1 MRSAEPFSAPVH
13 GLRGAAAFAVVIFHW
28 YQIFPGFS
36 QQLDQIFPVGTVLN
50 PVSFFGFG
58 WLGVPLFFV
67 LSGYL
72 LGSKVIGERLRASF
86 LLQFWSRR
94 LLRIYPAVWIH
105 LLVLLAVATQIQ
117 GLVSPKMWDVL
128 ASQFL
133 LWINM
138 PPQWHPPISNVL
150 WTLPIELSFYLALPV
165 IGALS
170 RKIAWYLL
178 LGVAFF
184 ITIGWRGYLIETEDL
199 QNYAVLLP
207 WLDMLP
213 GTLFTFMAGYSL
225 NYLPALASQR
235 VARWGLIASLVAF
248 VALLQWQLLLNDVY
262 WTGHWI
268 LVVWPPCIAV
278 TIAGIVYFCD
288 QPIRPIS
295 FLAHPVMIW
304 LGNISFGV
312 YLWHYPIMR
321 AMALVAPDTW
331 LSTWGSIV
339 AMPIALLIT
348 LPIATLS
355 YRLIERP
362 LMGWAS

>member
-1 MRSAEPFSAPVH
+1 
-13 GLRGAAAFAVVIFHW
+13 
-28 YQIFPGFS
+28 
-36 QQLDQIFPVGTVLN
+36 
-50 PVSFFGFG
+50 
-58 WLGVPLFFV
+58 
-67 LSGYL
+67 
-72 LGSKVIGERLRASF
+72 
-86 LLQFWSRR
+86 
-94 LLRIYPAVWIH
+94 
-105 LLVLLAVATQIQ
+105 
-117 GLVSPKMWDVL
+117 
-128 ASQFL
+128 
-133 LWINM
+133 
-138 PPQWHPPISNVL
+138 
-150 WTLPIELSFYLALPV
+150 
-165 IGALS
+165 
-170 RKIAWYLL
+170 
-178 LGVAFF
+178 
-184 ITIGWRGYLIETEDL
+184 
-199 QNYAVLLP
+199 
-207 WLDMLP
+207 
-213 GTLFTFMAGYSL
+213 L
-225 NYLPALASQR
+225 NYLPALANQR
-235 VARWGLIASLVAF
+235 VARWGLIISLVAF